1 MRKDIAEAL
10 VDELSSFAE
19 AEIYEDYS
27 GRGMYGRTTT
37 GVVTGA
43 SQGEFIMALV
53 EVARE
58 LDEIEPREFQFAT
71 DSMGRDTIYY

>member
-1 MRKDIAEAL
+1 
-10 VDELSSFAE
+10 
-19 AEIYEDYS
+19 
-27 GRGMYGRTTT
+27 MYGRTTT

-71 DSMGRDTIYY
+71 DNMGRDTIYY